1 MLNTLDI
8 AGYEAKIGTRVDGTL
23 EWILRKQQY
32 TDWISSPRIRLLWVT
47 GYAGTGKTVLSSFV
61 SQILR
66 ERQPKA
72 LVCRFFC
79 DAKIEKFSD
88 PCAML
93 RSLIYQ
99 LADQKRKLWHTI
111 KRASDA
117 GGFSVFDQFD
127 SLWNL
132 FVRLTSCEKKRTVAT
147 IIDSLDELQQEAH
160 IRIFERITRLLSSA
174 GGERMK
180 FFITSRPVS
189 ERSTQHQ
196 LNPLKVVRLALSDN
210 KEDINYD
217 IRCVIHFRLEEL
229 VNRGICA
236 RAILDTLEEKLVKKA
251 DQTFLWIKV
260 VLPLL
265 EKRRLLL
272 PDSIDGILNL
282 IPGELESL
290 YRHLLMSIPEE
301 DQDMAAAVL
310 RLLVVCDRPLT
321 GDEIGIF
328 ITIKSHHKSATLLQS
343 ELLIGQDS
351 VQTLLGSLVRIH
363 ASQLELV
370 HVSLKDYL
378 ISLSKT
384 AQDAL
389 VARFAVDLVR
399 DRWAILENC
408 WMYLS
413 LEEFQDDVRATLRS
427 ADASQSTWR
436 EESLREETFSQ
447 PPSVYSFD
455 LFNEPMFAEDT
466 FVDESAWLA
475 VGNRYRA
482 FDFVALHWASMFRL
496 GEEFATEEHINKAIS
511 LCEKDAP
518 VFRNWFQYYWLKEMP
533 FEPLPSN
540 IDILIVTS
548 FLGHRRSLKR
558 LLSSPT
564 DFGSRTISSALFWA
578 ARQAHDACFGA
589 LLKSSKYDPQDS
601 GNGDQIP
608 LLAAS
613 QFGRLD
619 CVRLLLEHNRV
630 DINAQDSIGRSAL
643 FLATAGNHLEVVK
656 RLLAH
661 EDINVNLPTRT
672 LNTPLHVAID
682 VAAVAILTTLLADQR
697 TDATKLD
704 KQGRSILSWAAE
716 IGYIDCVSII
726 LDVAPTLVELK
737 DHKGRTPLSYAAQHG
752 HFSTV
757 NTLIKKGHAD
767 PLAKDISGRNIQ
779 SWAASQ
785 PNILVLRYLLDN
797 FPSSVDIPDNDG
809 WAPVAW
815 TFDAPGYTENFRLF
829 LHNRHVNANRKDCV
843 FGRSL
848 LSWVASSGYLEM
860 AAELINFPDV
870 DLESRDLNGRTP
882 LSEAA
887 ASGSVK
893 IVQML
898 LATGKVDV
906 NSRDNHAQ
914 TPLMW
919 AAKEGHAHVV
929 KLLLS
934 HHDVNADICSTSN
947 EMAVDMAR
955 KLGRDGV
962 IATFEENR
970 R

>member
-1 MLNTLDI
+1 
-8 AGYEAKIGTRVDGTL
+8 
-23 EWILRKQQY
+23 
-32 TDWISSPRIRLLWVT
+32 
-47 GYAGTGKTVLSSFV
+47 
-61 SQILR
+61 
-66 ERQPKA
+66 
-72 LVCRFFC
+72 
-79 DAKIEKFSD
+79 
-88 PCAML
+88 ML

-99 LADQKRKLWHTI
+99 LADQKRRFWRTV
-111 KRASDA
+111 KRASEA
-117 GGFSVFDQFD
+117 GGFNVFNQFD

-132 FVRLTSCEKKRTVAT
+132 FVRLISYETKRTVAT
-147 IIDSLDELQQEAH
+147 IIDSFDELQHEEH

-174 GGERMK
+174 GSERMK
-180 FFITSRPVS
+180 FLITSRPVA

-196 LNPLKVVRLALSDN
+196 LNPLQVARLALWDN
-210 KEDINYD
+210 KDDINHD

-229 VNRGICA
+229 VKRGVCA
-236 RAILDTLEEKLVKKA
+236 PVIRDTLEEKLVKKA

-260 VLPLL
+260 MLPLL

-282 IPGELESL
+282 VPGELESL
-290 YRHLLMSIPEE
+290 YRHLLLSIPEE

-321 GDEIGIF
+321 GDEIGVF
-328 ITIKSHHKSATLLQS
+328 ITIKPHHKSATWLQS

-363 ASQLELV
+363 ASQIELV
-370 HVSLKDYL
+370 HVSLKEYL
-378 ISLSKT
+378 ISLSNT
-384 AQDAL
+384 AQDVL
-389 VARFAVDLVR
+389 TARFAIDLAR

-413 LEEFQDDVRATLRS
+413 LEEFQGDVHATLRS
-427 ADASQSTWR
+427 ADGSQSTWR
-436 EESLREETFSQ
+436 EESPTEEIFSQ
-447 PPSVYSFD
+447 PPSVYGFD
-455 LFNEPMFAEDT
+455 LFNEPMFAENT
-466 FVDESAWLA
+466 LADEFAWLA
-475 VGNRYRA
+475 VSNRYRA
-482 FDFVALHWASMFRL
+482 FDFVALHWVSMFRL
-496 GEEFATEEHINKAIS
+496 CENFAIEEDIDKAIS
-511 LCEKDAP
+511 LCKTDAP
-518 VFRNWFQYYWLKEMP
+518 LFRNWFQYYWLKKMP
-533 FEPLPSN
+533 FEPLPSK
-540 IDILIVTS
+540 IDIIIVTS
-548 FLGHRRSLKR
+548 FLGHRRSLNR

-578 ARQAHDACFGA
+578 AQQAHDACFAA
-589 LLKSSKYDPQDS
+589 LLKSSKCDPQNS

-619 CVRLLLEHNRV
+619 CVRLLLEDDRV
-630 DINAQDSIGRSAL
+630 DINALDSVGRSAL
-643 FLATAGNHLEVVK
+643 FLATAGNHLDVVK

-661 EDINVNLPTRT
+661 KDIDVNLPTRT

-682 VAAVAILTTLLADQR
+682 IAAEPILTNLLADQR
-697 TDATKLD
+697 TDAAKLD

-716 IGYIDCVSII
+716 LGYTERVSIV
-726 LDVAPTLVELK
+726 LEFAPTLVELK
-737 DHKGRTPLSYAAQHG
+737 DLKGRTPLSYAAQHG

-757 NTLIKKGHAD
+757 RILIKKGHAD
-767 PLAKDISGRNIQ
+767 PLTKDTSGRNIQ

-785 PNILVLRYLLDN
+785 RNIRVLRYLLDK
-797 FPSSVDIPDNDG
+797 FPSSADIPDNNG

-815 TFDAPGYTENFRLF
+815 TFDAPGYTENFRL
-829 LHNRHVNANRKDCV
+829 LLRSGRVNANQRDGV

-848 LSWVASSGYLEM
+848 LSWIASSSYLEM
-860 AAELINFPDV
+860 AAELIKFPDV

-887 ASGSVK
+887 ASGSAK

-898 LATGKVDV
+898 LATEKVDV
-906 NSRDNHAQ
+906 NSRDNHGQ

-919 AAKEGHAHVV
+919 AAKEGCANIVN
-929 KLLLS
+929 LLLAR
-934 HHDVNADICSTSN
+934 HDVNADICSTSS

-955 KLGRDGV
+955 NLGRKEI
-962 IATFEENR
+962 IAAFQESR